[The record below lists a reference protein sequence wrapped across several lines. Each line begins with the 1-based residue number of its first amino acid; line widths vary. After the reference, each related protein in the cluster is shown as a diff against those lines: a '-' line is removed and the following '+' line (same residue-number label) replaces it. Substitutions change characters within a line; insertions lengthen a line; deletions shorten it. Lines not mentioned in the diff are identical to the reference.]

1 MISISK
7 KYLGIDIKRCK
18 FLGKGR
24 EGRVYLTSE
33 GYALKIFN
41 NKSSCK
47 SQYNILKKVEGS
59 KYFPK
64 AIEMSD
70 KCMLREYIEGI
81 ALYDYVKKRGLSK
94 DIGIKLIELL
104 EEFRRLEFT
113 RIDISSKNIYIESGG
128 DIKVIDPRK
137 SYSKKRDIPRML
149 LRELEALGVLDEF
162 IKVTLEVRPNLVV
175 KWINAINKLSRIA
188 CKNVRKSS
196 A

>member
-1 MISISK
+1 
-7 KYLGIDIKRCK
+7 
-18 FLGKGR
+18 
-24 EGRVYLTSE
+24 
-33 GYALKIFN
+33 
-41 NKSSCK
+41 
-47 SQYNILKKVEGS
+47 
-59 KYFPK
+59 
-64 AIEMSD
+64 
-70 KCMLREYIEGI
+70 MLREYIEGI

-104 EEFRRLEFT
+104 EEFRRLGFT

>member
-1 MISISK
+1 VINISR
-7 KYLGIDIKRCK
+7 KYLGIDIKQCE

-24 EGRVYLTSE
+24 EGRVYLTPE

-41 NKSSCK
+41 NKNSCK

-64 AIEMSD
+64 AIEVSD

-81 ALYDYVKKRGLSK
+81 ALDDYLKKQGLSK

-104 EEFRRLEFT
+104 EEFRRLQFT
-113 RIDISSKNIYIESGG
+113 RIDISSRNVYIESNG

-137 SYSKKRDIPRML
+137 SYNKKRDIPGML
-149 LRELEALGVLDEF
+149 LRELEALGALDEF
-162 IKVTLEVRPNLVV
+162 IKVALEVRANLAI
-175 KWINAINKLSRIA
+175 KWIKAINKLSRITL
-188 CKNVRKSS
+188 
-196 A
+196 